1 MKMKKTKVLVIMAV
15 MMLVATVAAGC
26 SKYKSKYFAVCF
38 AHSNTSGSAFMNFG
52 EFDGT
57 MVFTLKTKKDGAI
70 KYNAKLE
77 KGSLTVYYD
86 SEGTKEELFK
96 LSAGESVSS
105 SLENLPKGK
114 VYIIVETDGNCKNG
128 DLDFKVKKK

>member
-1 MKMKKTKVLVIMAV
+1 MKRTKIVVIMAV

-26 SKYKSKYFAVCF
+26 SKYKSKYFAICF
-38 AHSNTSGSAFMNFG
+38 AHSNTSGSAFMSFG

-57 MVFTLKTKKDGAI
+57 MVFTLKTKKGGAI
-70 KYNAKLE
+70 NYSAKIE

-114 VYIIVETDGNCKNG
+114 LMVIARTVI
-128 DLDFKVKKK
+128 